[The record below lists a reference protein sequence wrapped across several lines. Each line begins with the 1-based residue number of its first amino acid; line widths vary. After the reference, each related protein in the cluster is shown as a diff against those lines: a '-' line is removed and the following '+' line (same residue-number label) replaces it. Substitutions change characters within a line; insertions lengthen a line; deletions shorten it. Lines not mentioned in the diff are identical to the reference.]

1 MTCQEVRDLLPLA
14 AYDDLAGAERAAV
27 DAHLTQCPACRQELI
42 EFEQLR
48 QKLNNTPS
56 PRASIALPLLRSAE
70 INRQRRATWR
80 WRAAALIGLAAAATF
95 AAVRLEL
102 RFDNQQ
108 MVVRWGHLES
118 APTPVEAIQAPIVVQ
133 KEADPAADVREQLRV
148 LNELVHALAAN
159 LEAGDRGRREDLIK
173 LRQDLAAIR
182 QLDEKRWSETRRD
195 VSALYTAQFGA
206 RNSGANP

>member
-1 MTCQEVRDLLPLA
+1 VKCQEIRDLLPLA

-27 DAHLTQCPACRQELI
+27 DSHLAQCPACRQELAA
-42 EFEQLR
+42 FEQMR
-48 QKLNNTPS
+48 QMLNESPA
-56 PRASIALPLLRSAE
+56 PRASIVLPAADGSE
-70 INRQRRATWR
+70 VIRQRRSIWR
-80 WRAAALIGLAAAATF
+80 WRVAALIGLAAAVAF

-108 MVVRWGHLES
+108 MVVRWGRFEP
-118 APTPVEAIQAPIVVQ
+118 APAPVETIPAPIIVQ
-133 KEADPAADVREQLRV
+133 REPDASPGVREQLRV

-159 LEAGDRGRREDLIK
+159 LEADDRGRREDLIK
-173 LRQDLAAIR
+173 LQQELAAIR
-182 QLDEKRWSETRRD
+182 QLDEKRWSETKRD